1 MPDPPDTQQHLYAL
15 QVELEALKLFFEER
29 SRRIDDRFRAAEVAV
44 EKAAHDNARWRDAS
58 NEWRAA
64 MNDREDRFAVK
75 EVMETAFAM
84 SMKDREGIHA
94 ELRTMATRESLLA
107 MNVSHDTCID
117 GIHRDLDLINT
128 ALSAV
133 RVDLTALTAKGAGLN
148 AAWGYIIAAITAM
161 GGIGVTIAFVT
172 K

>member
-15 QVELEALKLFFEER
+15 QVELEALKLFFGG
-29 SRRIDDRFRAAEVAV
+29 AYGGGYTPP
-44 EKAAHDNARWRDAS
+44 HDNARWRDAS